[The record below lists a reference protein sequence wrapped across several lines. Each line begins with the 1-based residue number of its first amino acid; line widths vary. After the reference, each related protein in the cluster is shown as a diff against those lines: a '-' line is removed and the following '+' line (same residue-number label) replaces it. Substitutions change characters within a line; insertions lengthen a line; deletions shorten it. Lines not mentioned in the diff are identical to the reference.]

1 MQLVPQLFY
10 FKTLSLCIAT
20 SLLFTACQ
28 KPSETAATPSQ
39 SHIEL
44 IQQDLVPL
52 NYGESVEK
60 TSFTGSIRAVNQSSL
75 QSQVSATATAVRADV
90 GDKVQQGQILVQLN
104 NQDNEARLAQAK
116 ANLAATKAQATLAQ
130 NMMQRKQRLLDQGFI
145 SKVEFEQSQVDYQA
159 QLENVKAQQATVD
172 IALKAEQDGT
182 LRSPITGII
191 TKRQVEPGQTVAA
204 GQTLFEI
211 VDPTRLELQAR
222 LPSDQRNALR
232 VGQKVEFHLQ
242 GNSEQLQATL
252 SRISPLADLNSRQIE
267 FYASPNSALNPLSIG
282 AFVEGNILAS
292 ATVSG
297 QLIPLDSILD
307 LGQSPYVWV
316 IRQQKIERV
325 PINVLE
331 QRYSENLAVVEGLRT
346 GDQISRVKFSDS
358 DIHKTVTIQK
368 NK

>member
-1 MQLVPQLFY
+1 MPLVPRIFHV
-10 FKTLSLCIAT
+10 KTLILCIST
-20 SLLFTACQ
+20 SLLLTACQ
-28 KPSETAATPSQ
+28 KQPETVSTQKNSQ
-39 SHIEL
+39 IEL

-60 TSFTGSIRAVNQSSL
+60 TTFTGTIRAVNQSSL
-75 QSQVSATATAVRADV
+75 QSQVTATATAVRADI
-90 GDKVQQGQILVQLN
+90 GNAVQQGQILVQLN

-116 ANLAATKAQATLAQ
+116 ANLAATKAQASLAQ
-130 NMMQRKQRLLDQGFI
+130 NMMQRKQRLLAQGFI
-145 SKVEFEQSQVDYQA
+145 SRVEFEQSQVDYQA

-182 LRSPITGII
+182 LRSPITGIV
-191 TKRQVEPGQTVAA
+191 TKRQVELGQTVAA

-232 VGQKVEFHLQ
+232 VGQKIEYHLQ

-267 FYASPNSALNPLSIG
+267 FYATPNSALNPLSIG
-282 AFVEGNILAS
+282 AFVEGSILATT
-292 ATVSG
+292 TVSG
-297 QLIPLDSILD
+297 QLISLDSIQD
-307 LGQSPYVWV
+307 LGQKPYVWV

-325 PINVLE
+325 SINVLE
-331 QRYSENLAVVEGLRT
+331 QRYSENVAVVEGLAT